1 MFFCSKC
8 CNFEP
13 SFAETRNIRV
23 TALVKVVPILA
34 YVTGRARMYA
44 GTPAKK
50 QISKSGY
57 KYIFYLK

>member
-8 CNFEP
+8 CNFKP

-34 YVTGRARMYA
+34 YVTGRARMRA

-50 QISKSGY
+50 TDI
-57 KYIFYLK
+57 

>member
-8 CNFEP
+8 CNFKP

-34 YVTGRARMYA
+34 YVTGRARMRA

-50 QISKSGY
+50 NRYLNLDIS
-57 KYIFYLK
+57 IFST

>member
-1 MFFCSKC
+1 MFFCSICHK
-8 CNFEP
+8 FKP
-13 SFAETRNIRV
+13 SSAETRNIRV

-50 QISKSGY
+50 QICELLGN
-57 KYIFYLK
+57 

>member
-1 MFFCSKC
+1 MFFCSICHK
-8 CNFEP
+8 FKP
-13 SFAETRNIRV
+13 SSAETRNIRV

-50 QISKSGY
+50 TDI
-57 KYIFYLK
+57 